1 MFNNVFNIYEHAHK
15 SNGYFMSSAMKEF
28 YRLFINGR
36 F

>member
-15 SNGYFMSSAMKEF
+15 SKGYFLNITKECF

>member
-1 MFNNVFNIYEHAHK
+1 MFNNVFSIYEHAHK
-15 SNGYFMSSAMKEF
+15 SKVYFMNTPEERF

>member
-1 MFNNVFNIYEHAHK
+1 MFNNVFNIYEHVHK
-15 SNGYFMSSAMKEF
+15 SKGYFMNITEEGF